1 MLLRAVFK
9 IKSETMKEYLE
20 WSKGAIDYWRKR
32 PGFKEMR
39 GYREPGTSRVLLDI
53 EFENFETW
61 GKAYDDPKLKEILS
75 TFASYTYEGKTDL
88 WDTSPVI
95 PKPLKPL

>member
-1 MLLRAVFK
+1 MLMRIVYK
-9 IKSETMKEYLE
+9 IKSETLKEYLE
-20 WSKGAIDYWRKR
+20 WSKGSIEYWRKK

-39 GYREPGTSRVLLDI
+39 AWREPGTGRVLLDI

-61 GKAYDDPKLKEILS
+61 GKAYDDPKIKEINNQ
-75 TFASYTYEGKTDL
+75 FASYTFDCVYDL

>member
-1 MLLRAVFK
+1 MLLRVVFK

-20 WSKGAIDYWRKR
+20 WSKGSIEYWRTR

-39 GYREPGTSRVLLDI
+39 AYREPGTSRVLLDI